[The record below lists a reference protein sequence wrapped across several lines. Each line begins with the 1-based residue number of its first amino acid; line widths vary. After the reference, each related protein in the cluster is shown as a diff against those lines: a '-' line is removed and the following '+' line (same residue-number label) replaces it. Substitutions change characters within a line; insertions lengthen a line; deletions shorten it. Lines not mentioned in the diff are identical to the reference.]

1 MNPHSITRNV
11 RAALVACAALAL
23 AACASVP
30 EPKEQMAVANA
41 SVDQAAGN
49 ATEAPAELSTARDK
63 LTRAN
68 AAMARKEYVQARRL
82 ADEAAADAALAQATA
97 RTARSS
103 RALTEVRE
111 SIRQLQAQ
119 LNRS

>member
-1 MNPHSITRNV
+1 MNLDSIRKNGRRV
-11 RAALVACAALAL
+11 LVASAVIAL
-23 AACASVP
+23 AACASAP
-30 EPKEQMAVANA
+30 EPKEQMAVANSA
-41 SVDQAAGN
+41 VDNATGN
-49 ATEAPAELSTARDK
+49 AAEAPAELSTARDK
-63 LTRAN
+63 LARAN
-68 AAMARKEYVQARRL
+68 VAMARKDYVEARRL

-111 SIRQLQAQ
+111 SIQQLQTQ